1 MLVMIGA
8 SASGKT
14 EIAKILIKDHGFS
27 KMITNTTRP
36 PRPDEID
43 GVDYHFLDTLT
54 FLNHKEAGVF
64 IETVVYND
72 HWYGTAFQ
80 DTAPNKVLIVD
91 PQGANVIH
99 RKLGDQAVFFYIES
113 PENLRR
119 FRMIKRGDDPEI
131 VEQRIEKDAYRF
143 HQYALD
149 HIDHIIENHHESLSS
164 LATRILS
171 LYRQH
176 YPKI

>member
-14 EIAKILIKDHGFS
+14 EIANILIKDRGFS

-36 PRPDEID
+36 PRANEVD

-54 FLNHKEAGVF
+54 FLDKKEKGF
-64 IETVVYND
+64 FLETVYYNE
-72 HWYGTAFQ
+72 HWYGTAYNDF
-80 DTAPNKVLIVD
+80 APNKVLIVD
-91 PQGANVIH
+91 PKGANVIYK
-99 RKLGDQAVFFYIES
+99 KLGSKAVFFYIES

-119 FRMIKRGDDPEI
+119 FRMIKRGDDPAH

-149 HIDHIIENHHESLSS
+149 HIDYIIENQHESLTS
-164 LATRILS
+164 LSTRILT